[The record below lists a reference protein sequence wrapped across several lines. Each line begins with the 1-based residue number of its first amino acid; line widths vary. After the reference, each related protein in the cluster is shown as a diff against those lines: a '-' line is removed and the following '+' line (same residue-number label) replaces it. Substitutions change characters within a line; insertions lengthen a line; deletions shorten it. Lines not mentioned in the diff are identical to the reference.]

1 MSTPPDTR
9 PNHTWYATTIRTARA
24 RSPWTSGRKVGFRFL
39 FTELDCFLFA
49 ALDGGSGAFD
59 VSVIDTRTSQDA
71 RQPKHQA

>member
-1 MSTPPDTR
+1 
-9 PNHTWYATTIRTARA
+9 
-24 RSPWTSGRKVGFRFL
+24 VGFRFL
-39 FTELDCFLFA
+39 FTELDCFLFAALDCFLFA